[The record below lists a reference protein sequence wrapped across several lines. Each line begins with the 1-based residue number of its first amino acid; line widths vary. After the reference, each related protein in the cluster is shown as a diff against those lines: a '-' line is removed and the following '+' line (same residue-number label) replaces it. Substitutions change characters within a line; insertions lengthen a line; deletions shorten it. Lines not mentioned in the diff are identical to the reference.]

1 MKKIAFHWQVIIGLI
16 LGIIYALMAIH
27 FSLQEFTAFYIAPFG
42 DIFIRLLKL
51 IAVPLVLFSII
62 SGITSLKSIEE
73 LGRVGVKTLLLYLF
87 TTVCAISI
95 GLTLVNLIQP
105 GKMPAPDALLEKRI
119 DYELWLSENPA
130 VKRLDNH
137 CYICESKNNK
147 LVAKVFDTRKANAD
161 DIYVTEKIALAQKTK
176 KSAPLQPIVD
186 MIPSNIFV
194 ALASMEMLQIIFFA
208 IFFGIVL
215 LKLPKEKSIQVSSL
229 VDGLNEVFIKMVNI
243 LIKGMPVF
251 VFALMAANL
260 VKAAGND
267 LQKLVE
273 QLVFLLNYAWVVVL
287 GLGLVAF
294 VFYPILILILTR
306 QNNYRYFLKGIAD
319 AQLTAFSTSSSL
331 ATLPVTMECV
341 NDKLAVPKS
350 ISTFVLPIGATVNM
364 DGTSLYQAVAV
375 VALAQFHMIDLSFNQ
390 QLVIIVTTTLASI
403 GTAAVPSA
411 GLVLMIVVLESVG
424 LNPAWIAIILPIDRI
439 LDMFRTVVN
448 VTGDAAVSVIVAATE
463 KQKTVE

>member
-1 MKKIAFHWQVIIGLI
+1 MRKIAFHWQVIMGLI
-16 LGIIYALMAIH
+16 LGIGYASLAIH
-27 FSLQEFTAFYIAPFG
+27 FSLQEFTAFYIAPIG

-95 GLTLVNLIQP
+95 GLALVNLIQP
-105 GKMPAPDALLEKRI
+105 GKIPASNSRLEKRI
-119 DYELWLSENPA
+119 DYELWLSENPTI
-130 VKRLDNH
+130 KRLDER
-137 CYICESKNNK
+137 CYTCDSKNNL
-147 LVAKVFDTRKANAD
+147 LVAKVFESRKANTD
-161 DIYVTEKIALAQKTK
+161 DTYVAEKIAIAQKSK
-176 KSAPLQPIVD
+176 KSSPLQPIVD
-186 MIPSNIFV
+186 MIPSNIFL
-194 ALASMEMLQIIFFA
+194 ALASMEMLQIIFFG

-215 LKLPKEKSIQVSSL
+215 LRLPKDKTTHINAL

-243 LIKGMPVF
+243 LIKGMPIF
-251 VFALMAANL
+251 VFALMGANL

-267 LQKLVE
+267 LQKLIE

-287 GLGLVAF
+287 GLLLVAY
-294 VFYPILILILTR
+294 VFYPLLILVLTK
-306 QNNYRYFLKGIAD
+306 QNRYRSFLKGISD
-319 AQLTAFSTSSSL
+319 AQITAFSTSSSL
-331 ATLPVTMECV
+331 ATLPVTLECV
-341 NDKLAVPKS
+341 NDKLDVPKS

-375 VALAQFHMIDLSFNQ
+375 VALAQFHMIDLSLNQ
-390 QLVIIVTTTLASI
+390 QLVIILTTTLASI

-463 KQKTVE
+463 KHKTV